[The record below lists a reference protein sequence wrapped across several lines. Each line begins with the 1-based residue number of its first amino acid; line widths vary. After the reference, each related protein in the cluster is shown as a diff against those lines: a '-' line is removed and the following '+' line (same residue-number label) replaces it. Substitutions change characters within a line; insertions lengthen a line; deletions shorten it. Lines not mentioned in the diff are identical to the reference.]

1 MTRRLTLAIG
11 CLACATSAVSAAPF
25 RATPAE
31 PHEVAARTAAPRIV
45 PPVRTAG
52 PLSGVS
58 AAGADRTLSQPP
70 NHPAQ
75 DLLKTYLIYQKNGR
89 PLRVEAETI
98 GFVRDGVVVL
108 HNPEGQA
115 IAVIPVTE
123 TGGIIEE
130 RAVLSSDEPAP
141 KAKAKAPA
149 KTEAT

>member
-1 MTRRLTLAIG
+1 MKRRLTLAIG

-25 RATPAE
+25 RAAPAE
-31 PHEVAARTAAPRIV
+31 LRTVAADPLTRRTASPAP
-45 PPVRTAG
+45 PADPV
-52 PLSGVS
+52 SNV
-58 AAGADRTLSQPP
+58 GARADSTLSQPS
-70 NHPAQ
+70 NHPTQ

-141 KAKAKAPA
+141 KAKAKVPA
-149 KTEAT
+149 KAEAP